1 MVSTIIIFITI
12 LVLESILSIDNAAVL
27 AVVVNKSLSDPKERK
42 KAMTYG
48 IIGAYVFRGFSLLAV
63 GWIIYNPIFGIWA
76 KILGGLYLLK
86 LVYSYFYGDSDGD
99 PNTGWAVK
107 LGTFLGLNIFWQTV
121 VAVEFLDMA
130 FSIDNLLAVVS
141 LTEKMTIII
150 LAVFLGILIMRFI
163 AQKFSILMDKFPKL
177 EATAFI
183 VILLLGIKLIV
194 SGLAD
199 WLPSLKFVKDVMSSH
214 TFDFV
219 FSCVTM
225 VIFFFPLLMPNKEIS
240 KESISEQETN
250 L

>member
-1 MVSTIIIFITI
+1 MASTVFIFITI

-27 AVVVNKSLSDPKERK
+27 AVVVNKSLSEPKERK

-48 IIGAYVFRGFSLLAV
+48 IVGAYLFRGLSLLLV
-63 GWIIYNPIFGIWA
+63 GWIIYNPLFGIWA

-86 LVYSYFYGDSDGD
+86 LVYSYFWGDSDGD

-107 LGTFLGLNIFWQTV
+107 LGTMLGLNIFWQTV

-141 LTEKMTIII
+141 LTDKMIII
-150 LAVFLGILIMRFI
+150 ITAVFLGILFMRFI
-163 AQKFSILMDKFPKL
+163 AQKFSLLMEKFPKL

-183 VILLLGIKLIV
+183 VILLLGIKLIL

-199 WLPSLKFVKDVMSSH
+199 WLPQFKYIKDLMSSH
-214 TFDFV
+214 TFDFG
-219 FSCVTM
+219 FSCFTM
-225 VIFFFPLLMPNKEIS
+225 IIFFFPLLMPNKET
-240 KESISEQETN
+240 KENI
-250 L
+250 

>member
-1 MVSTIIIFITI
+1 MTTETIFIFLTI

-48 IIGAYVFRGFSLLAV
+48 IVGAYVFRGLSLLAV
-63 GWIIYNPIFGIWA
+63 GWIIYNPTFGIFA

-86 LVYSYFYGDSDGD
+86 LVYSYFWGDADGD

-107 LGTFLGLNIFWQTV
+107 LGTMLGLNIFWQTV

-130 FSIDNLLAVVS
+130 FSIDNLLAVIS
-141 LTEKMTIII
+141 LTDKMIII
-150 LAVFLGILIMRFI
+150 ISAVFLGILMMRFI

-183 VILLLGIKLIV
+183 VILLLGFKLIL

-199 WLPSLKFVKDVMSSH
+199 WLASLKFLKDFMDSH
-214 TFDFV
+214 TFDFA
-219 FSCVTM
+219 FSCFTM
-225 VIFFFPLLMPNKEIS
+225 IIFFFPFLMPNKEI
-240 KESISEQETN
+240 KE
-250 L
+250 

>member
-1 MVSTIIIFITI
+1 MTTETIFIFLTI

-48 IIGAYVFRGFSLLAV
+48 IVGAYVFRGLSLLAV
-63 GWIIYNPIFGIWA
+63 GWIIYNPTFGIFA

-86 LVYSYFYGDSDGD
+86 LVYSYFFGDADGE

-107 LGTFLGLNIFWQTV
+107 LGTMLGLNIFWQTV

-130 FSIDNLLAVVS
+130 FSIDNLLAVIS
-141 LTEKMTIII
+141 LTDKMIII
-150 LAVFLGILIMRFI
+150 ISAVFIGILIMRFI
-163 AQKFSILMDKFPKL
+163 AQKFSILMEKFPKL

-183 VILLLGIKLIV
+183 VILLLGFKLIL

-199 WLPSLKFVKDVMSSH
+199 WLPSLKFLKDFMDSH
-214 TFDFV
+214 TFDFA
-219 FSCVTM
+219 FSFFTM
-225 VIFFFPLLMPNKEIS
+225 IIFFFPLLMPNKET
-240 KESISEQETN
+240 KE
-250 L
+250 

>member
-1 MVSTIIIFITI
+1 MTTETIFIFLTI

-48 IIGAYVFRGFSLLAV
+48 IVGAYVFRGLSLLAV
-63 GWIIYNPIFGIWA
+63 GWIIYNPTFGIFA

-86 LVYSYFYGDSDGD
+86 LVYSYFWGDADGD

-107 LGTFLGLNIFWQTV
+107 LGTMLGLNVFWQTV

-130 FSIDNLLAVVS
+130 FSIDNLLAVIS
-141 LTEKMTIII
+141 LTDKMIII
-150 LAVFLGILIMRFI
+150 ISAVFIGILIMRFI
-163 AQKFSILMDKFPKL
+163 AQKFSILMEKFPKL

-183 VILLLGIKLIV
+183 VILLLGFKLIL

-199 WLPSLKFVKDVMSSH
+199 WLPSLKFLKDFMDSH
-214 TFDFV
+214 TFDFA
-219 FSCVTM
+219 FSFFTM
-225 VIFFFPLLMPNKEIS
+225 IIFFFPLLMPNKET
-240 KESISEQETN
+240 KE
-250 L
+250 